1 MVVIMF
7 LKPKSITKMTPAKIR
22 DATITT
28 MAEL

>member
-1 MVVIMF
+1 MF

-28 MAEL
+28 MAEFCS